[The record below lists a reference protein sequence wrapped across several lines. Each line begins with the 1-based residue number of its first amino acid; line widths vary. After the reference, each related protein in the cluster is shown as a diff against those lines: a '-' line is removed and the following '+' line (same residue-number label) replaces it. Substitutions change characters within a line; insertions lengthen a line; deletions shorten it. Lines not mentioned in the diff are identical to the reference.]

1 MSYQDELMK
10 DWDIERQEQALKVV
24 ACEYR
29 LIARYSQEE
38 LLQFAKTDKDAFD
51 LFAAIQMDTAI
62 KKYGT
67 NKM

>member
-10 DWDIERQEQALKVV
+10 DWDIERQVQALEV
-24 ACEYR
+24 ACEYP
-29 LIARYSQEE
+29 LIAGYNQEE

-51 LFAAIQMDTAI
+51 LFAAIKMDTAI
-62 KKYGT
+62 KKYRT

>member
-10 DWDIERQEQALKVV
+10 DWDIERRVQALEVV
-24 ACEYR
+24 ACEYP
-29 LIARYSQEE
+29 LIAGYSQEE